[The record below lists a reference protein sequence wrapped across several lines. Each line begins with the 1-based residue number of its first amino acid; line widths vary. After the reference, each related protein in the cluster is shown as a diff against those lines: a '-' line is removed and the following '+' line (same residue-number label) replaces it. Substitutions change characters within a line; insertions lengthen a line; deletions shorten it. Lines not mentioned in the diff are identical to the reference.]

1 MCFSA
6 QASFAASA
14 ALLPAGV
21 YCVGSALRKRSGMLL
36 LALVPLAFSVQQ
48 FAEGLVWRGM
58 EQGDSVLVQNASV
71 LFLFFA
77 IVFWPFWIPLSLIP
91 LATGSKSRGI
101 LVALAVLSL
110 VWLWL
115 YLPMTADPGRWLS
128 TRIDH
133 HSIRYEYDDLPGF
146 QVMSHQSWRIAYLLS
161 ICLPL
166 VVCRRRGSGGK
177 LAILGG
183 SLVAGLF
190 LVSYIVFWYAFTS
203 VWCFFAAILSLILCG
218 VFSQLS
224 KATSSSERVGM
235 ADQAT

>member
-21 YCVGSALRKRSGMLL
+21 YCVGSPLRWRWGMLL

-48 FAEGLVWRGM
+48 FAEGLVWRGL
-58 EQGDSVLVQNASV
+58 EQGDALLVQNASV

-91 LATGSKSRGI
+91 LATGNKSTGI

-115 YLPMTADPGRWLS
+115 YLPMTADPSRWLN

-133 HSIRYEYDDLPGF
+133 HSIRYEYDDLPGL

-166 VVCRRRGSGGK
+166 LVCRRRGTGGEFTPF
-177 LAILGG
+177 GG
-183 SLVAGLF
+183 TFAGPVVFSSCFFF
-190 LVSYIVFWYAFTS
+190 LYAFS
-203 VWCFFAAILSLILCG
+203 SLCR
-218 VFSQLS
+218 VFC
-224 KATSSSERVGM
+224 
-235 ADQAT
+235 